1 MAETGEP
8 SSEGTPP
15 LCPVVFCPIAMT
27 LSATGEVRPELVQH
41 LLAAGREVLLAVRS
55 IIDARLGETEPP
67 SRLERIRIE

>member
-8 SSEGTPP
+8 PSDGPP
-15 LCPVVFCPIAMT
+15 PPCSVVFCPIAMT
-27 LSATGEVRPELVQH
+27 LSAAGEVRPELVQH
-41 LLAAGREVLLAVRS
+41 LLAAGREVLLAVRA